1 MIGDIKGYAFL
12 ISADDVTIGYNGVI
26 DPKGYEEI
34 KNDIV
39 GPKPILDFAV
49 DGNGLLCLDNKGRCL
64 LQVNDM
70 KAVKWWFKCDIM
82 GDVLLPP
89 CNGDIFKI
97 MYEFGI
103 RMQKL
108 NGVYDKWTRAAVMT
122 NSFLKGKFDDSFLF
136 EK

>member
-1 MIGDIKGYAFL
+1 MLNEIKGYAFL
-12 ISADDVTIGYNGVI
+12 ISADDVFIGYNGRL

-34 KNDIV
+34 KKDIC
-39 GPKPILDFAV
+39 GLKPILDFSV

-70 KAVKWWFKCDIM
+70 KAVKWWFRCDVV

-89 CNGDIFKI
+89 CGNDIYKR
-97 MYEFGI
+97 MYEYSI
-103 RMQKL
+103 RFEK
-108 NGVYDKWTRAAVMT
+108 YDKWVRAAVIT

-136 EK
+136 K